1 MVHFEDEEIVPFSPA
16 TIWRALQEH
25 TTTEIVH
32 IHPEIIAQKVV
43 RSEGKTMVLER
54 TIRIRGKS
62 LNSTWEVT
70 TAPPSRLEW
79 RVVAGEGPLAPGSFL
94 TITYE
99 PVPAGTRLHATGEL
113 KVVGIPFFLQR
124 KAVRTVLDQISGQ
137 DAAYLK
143 AHP

>member
-32 IHPEIIAQKVV
+32 IHPEIIAQKVI

-54 TIRIRGKS
+54 IIKIRGKW
-62 LNSTWEVT
+62 LHSTWEVT
-70 TAPPSRLEW
+70 TIPPSRLEW
-79 RVVAGEGPLAPGSFL
+79 KVVAGEGPIATGSFL
-94 TITYE
+94 TLTYE
-99 PVPAGTRLHATGEL
+99 PVPAGTRVRATGEI

-124 KAVRTVLDQISGQ
+124 KAVRVVLDQISGQ
-137 DAAYLK
+137 DAAYLNS
-143 AHP
+143 HP